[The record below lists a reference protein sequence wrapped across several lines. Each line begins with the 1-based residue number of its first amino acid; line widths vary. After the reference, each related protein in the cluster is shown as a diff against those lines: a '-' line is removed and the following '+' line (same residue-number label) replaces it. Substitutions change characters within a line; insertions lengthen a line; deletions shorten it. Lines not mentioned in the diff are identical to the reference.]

1 MNRILSNYA
10 DDLDGDGGYDGPSEA
25 DRGDWEYHR
34 RIDRELENMS
44 DEEFQKI
51 KEEKG

>member
-1 MNRILSNYA
+1 MNRILANYS
-10 DDLDGDGGYDGPSEA
+10 DDLDGDDGYDGPSEA

-44 DEEFQKI
+44 EEEWEKL
-51 KEEKG
+51 KEGKN